1 MNSVE
6 ASPPKTLEHETVP
19 HSYLETDLKLH
30 LDLGEVELVDVLEKE
45 RRLKRG
51 ESYGRLLTPETLPN
65 AEQSYWFGHLLK
77 QHGPRIAAQVV
88 SLGLQ
93 LRAAHGSHLTL
104 VSLARAGIP
113 VGVLL
118 TRYLRSLGCDVG
130 HHGISIIRDH
140 GLDMIALEEIVRER
154 GTKGLVFVD
163 GWTGKGSIRN
173 ELNQSLI
180 GQKCVGQTV
189 APTLAVL
196 CDPAGIADFQATF
209 EDQILPHACLNA
221 TVGGL
226 ISRTFLHDGPR
237 HAARFETNLTSAD
250 SSLEYVNRIE
260 HLMLEK
266 NLASISAGVRPI
278 NAAAQALELGL
289 MHGTKNP
296 HHVKPSLGE
305 AWRTLLRRKPRVL
318 LLGPEHSEQTAIVAY
333 AQHKQVPVH
342 RFDQTMPYQ
351 VIALLGEPLGEH
363 ESGDA

>member
-1 MNSVE
+1 LNSVE
-6 ASPPKTLEHETVP
+6 ATKNRTVP

-30 LDLGEVELVDVLEKE
+30 LDLGEVEFVDILEKE
-45 RRLKRG
+45 RRLQQG

-65 AEQSYWFGHLLK
+65 AEQSHWFETLLE
-77 QHGPRIAAQVV
+77 QYGSRIAAQVI
-88 SLGLQ
+88 SLGNQ

-118 TRYLRSLGCDVG
+118 TRFLRTQGCDVS
-130 HHGISIIRDH
+130 HHGISIIRGH
-140 GLDMIALEEIVRER
+140 GLDMVALKEIVRER
-154 GTKGLVFVD
+154 GSNGIVFVD

-180 GQKCVGQTV
+180 GQKSAGQTV

-226 ISRTFLHDGPR
+226 ISRTFLHDAGPQTGAR
-237 HAARFETNLTSAD
+237 HAARFETDLLPAD
-250 SSLEYVNRIE
+250 SSLDYVNRIE
-260 HLMLEK
+260 RLMLEG
-266 NLASISAGVRPI
+266 NHVGISLGVRPI
-278 NAAAQALELGL
+278 NAAEQALELGRTYGVL
-289 MHGTKNP
+289 NP

-305 AWRTLLRRKPRVL
+305 AWRTLLRRKPRAL
-318 LLGPEHSEQTAIVAY
+318 LLGPEHGEQTAIAAY
-333 AQHKQVPVH
+333 AQHKNVPLI
-342 RFDQTMPYQ
+342 RLYQAMPYQ
-351 VIALLGEPLGEH
+351 VIALLGEEGTT
-363 ESGDA
+363 A